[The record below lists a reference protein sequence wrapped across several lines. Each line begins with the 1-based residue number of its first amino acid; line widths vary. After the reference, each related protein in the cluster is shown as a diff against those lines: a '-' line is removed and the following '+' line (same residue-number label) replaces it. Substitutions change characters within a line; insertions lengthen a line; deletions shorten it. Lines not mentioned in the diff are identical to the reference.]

1 MGEGLFSLYNLH
13 LLEVQPLPRYIAM
26 ESGDNLFTFL
36 IEERKIL
43 KSRSQVSPAHS
54 KILFRGLF
62 ATFFMCWTGGGG
74 EGGGWSWFWGIVGGE
89 ISG

>member
-43 KSRSQVSPAHS
+43 KSRSQNKNFCLAEIVFLGIEKKYIGSVSFW
-54 KILFRGLF
+54 KVKCMV
-62 ATFFMCWTGGGG
+62 TFF
-74 EGGGWSWFWGIVGGE
+74 
-89 ISG
+89 

>member
-1 MGEGLFSLYNLH
+1 MRTLVFAKDTRSKEELVACSASCVGEGLFSLYNLH

-54 KILFRGLF
+54 KILFRG
-62 ATFFMCWTGGGG
+62 
-74 EGGGWSWFWGIVGGE
+74 
-89 ISG
+89 